1 MKRKRKLKV
10 ISVQLK
16 KRSGIFSTSTWQ
28 ELRKGT
34 RFWCVKMDY
43 FMTEDQCLAR
53 QDIIGAVNCLKDL
66 EKVPREVE
74 KCLRCSQ
81 GKVVRL
87 LVERKNKQN
96 QLSDE
101 YLDGIMKKVE
111 GGE

>member
-1 MKRKRKLKV
+1 MKRRRKQKEV
-10 ISVQLK
+10 SIQLK
-16 KRSGIFSTSTWQ
+16 KRAGIFSTSTWK
-28 ELRKGT
+28 ELSKGK

-43 FMTEDQCLAR
+43 FMTENQCLVR
-53 QDIIGAVNCLKDL
+53 QDIIKAVNCLKDL
-66 EKVPREVE
+66 EKVPAEVE

-87 LVERKNKQN
+87 LVEKKKQS

-111 GGE
+111 GG